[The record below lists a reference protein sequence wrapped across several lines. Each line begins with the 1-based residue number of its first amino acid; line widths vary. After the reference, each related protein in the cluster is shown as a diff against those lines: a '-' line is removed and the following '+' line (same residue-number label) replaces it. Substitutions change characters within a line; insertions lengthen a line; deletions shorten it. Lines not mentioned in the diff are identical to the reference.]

1 MATSDYWVARC
12 HVMAHT
18 PSARRW
24 EEDTDEAITVAAVLA
39 SSEDEVRAHLQQQC
53 HQDGLGLVRLESIET
68 LLARCRREGLVQT
81 LVELAHTT
89 STKFPVA
96 YGDMVPLL
104 PEKSPEPQNVPPVIP
119 PVGYQETTWQ
129 ALFARNQPPL
139 WAVID
144 GVNCREAMA
153 RLGQTDAQHAC
164 LYATTDTAT
173 QANAPWLVRIEADS
187 DIRTWLESLPQDQH
201 WGVLFHSHATLK
213 HLRMHLRKFTMLWTP
228 ANDQAPVYFRFYDPR
243 VALDMS
249 QALEPW
255 KLAAFMALLEAVF
268 IPASPLMVFPP
279 ELTLIP
285 SIALETP
292 AQQVQ
297 GRLLAISLSDDAR
310 DARGQGRQFAIGQEE
325 FARFGGL
332 MQQRAQARL
341 ALSLG
346 EQYPRTLIDQRLSAV
361 QTAAQLGQR
370 YGLGSKKQVRTLAKC
385 VIEFGE
391 TFPEGHT
398 EAQLILEN
406 SKMAGW
412 RKRDQL
418 DAWLPRGRIRHTLLA
433 PYRHEEGNMQHDN
446 YRPIVSE
453 EQP

>member
-39 SSEDEVRAHLQQQC
+39 SSEDEVRARLQQQC
-53 HQDGLGLVRLESIET
+53 HQDGLGLVRLEAIET
-68 LLARCRREGLVQT
+68 LLERCRREGLVQT

-89 STKFPVA
+89 STKYPVA

-104 PEKSPEPQNVPPVIP
+104 PEKPPEPQNDQPAIPPVI
-119 PVGYQETTWQ
+119 YQETTWQ

-173 QANAPWLVRIEADS
+173 QASAPWLVRLEADS
-187 DIRTWLESLPQDQH
+187 DIRTWLENLPQDQH
-201 WGVLFHSHATLK
+201 WGVLFHSRATLK
-213 HLRMHLRKFTMLWTP
+213 QLRTHLRKFTMLWTP

-255 KLAAFMALLEAVF
+255 KLAAFMAPLEAVF
-268 IPASPLMVFPP
+268 IPASPLMVFPA

-285 SIALETP
+285 SIALEAP
-292 AQQVQ
+292 VQQVQ
-297 GRLLAISLSDDAR
+297 GRLLTISLSDDAR
-310 DARGQGRQFAIGQEE
+310 DARGQGRQFAIGQKE
-325 FARFGGL
+325 FVWFGGL
-332 MQQRAQARL
+332 MQQRAQAAL
-341 ALSLG
+341 ALSMTP
-346 EQYPRTLIDQRLSAV
+346 QYPQKTAQQLLSAV
-361 QTAAQLGQR
+361 HTAMQLGQR
-370 YGLGSKKQVRTLAKC
+370 YGLASKKQTRTLAKC
-385 VIEFGE
+385 VIAFGD
-391 TFPEGHT
+391 TFPTHQT
-398 EAQLILEN
+398 EAQQILEN
-406 SKMAGW
+406 PTMAAW
-412 RKRDQL
+412 RKRDRL
-418 DAWLPRGRIRHTLLA
+418 EAWFPRGRIQQALLA
-433 PYRHEEGNMQHDN
+433 KYADKESDMQHDN
-446 YRPIVSE
+446 FRPIVSGE
-453 EQP
+453 WS

>member
-1 MATSDYWVARC
+1 MATADYWVARC

-39 SSEDEVRAHLQQQC
+39 SSEDEVRARLQQQC

-89 STKFPVA
+89 STKYPVA

-104 PEKSPEPQNVPPVIP
+104 PEKPPEPQDAQPAIP
-119 PVGYQETTWQ
+119 PVSYQETTWQ
-129 ALFARNQPPL
+129 ALFARDQSPL

-144 GVNCREAMA
+144 GVNCRETMA

-173 QANAPWLVRIEADS
+173 QANAPWLVRLEADS
-187 DIRTWLESLPQDQH
+187 DIRIWLENLPQDQH

-213 HLRMHLRKFTMLWTP
+213 QLRTHLRKFTMLWTP

-255 KLAAFMALLEAVF
+255 KLAAFMAPLEAVF

-279 ELTLIP
+279 ALTLIP

-297 GRLLAISLSDDAR
+297 DRLLMISLSDDAR
-310 DARGQGRQFAIGQEE
+310 DARGQVRQFAIGQEE
-325 FARFGGL
+325 FARFGRLLSVRAKRNIANEMSAQFATHSPEQLLVAIESATKLGGKYGL
-332 MQQRAQARL
+332 TSRKQIKTLAQCVLYFGDDFDER
-341 ALSLG
+341 
-346 EQYPRTLIDQRLSAV
+346 YPAVSRTLSNTRLLTWQKRQFIDEWFFRMQL
-361 QTAAQLGQR
+361 QTDFKERITATHER
-370 YGLGSKKQVRTLAKC
+370 DIT
-385 VIEFGE
+385 
-391 TFPEGHT
+391 
-398 EAQLILEN
+398 
-406 SKMAGW
+406 W
-412 RKRDQL
+412 RKEDLRKGTSQ
-418 DAWLPRGRIRHTLLA
+418 
-433 PYRHEEGNMQHDN
+433 
-446 YRPIVSE
+446 
-453 EQP
+453 

>member
-39 SSEDEVRAHLQQQC
+39 SSEDEVRARLQQQC
-53 HQDGLGLVRLESIET
+53 HQDGLGLVRLETIET
-68 LLARCRREGLVQT
+68 LLERCRREGLVQT

-89 STKFPVA
+89 STKYPVA

-104 PEKSPEPQNVPPVIP
+104 PEKPPEPKNVQPVIP
-119 PVGYQETTWQ
+119 PVSYQETTWH

-173 QANAPWLVRIEADS
+173 QANAPWLVRLEADS
-187 DIRTWLESLPQDQH
+187 DIRIWLESLPQDQH

-213 HLRMHLRKFTMLWTP
+213 QLRTHLRKFTMLWTP

-255 KLAAFMALLEAVF
+255 KLAAFMAPLEAVF

-285 SIALETP
+285 SIALEAP
-292 AQQVQ
+292 VQQVQ
-297 GRLLAISLSDDAR
+297 GRMLTISLSDDAR

-325 FARFGGL
+325 FVRFGEL
-332 MQQRAQARL
+332 AQSRASQAL
-341 ALSLG
+341 ARSLK
-346 EQYPRTLIDQRLSAV
+346 ERYPQVSAV
-361 QTAAQLGQR
+361 ERLRAVIDATQLGQQ
-370 YGLGSKKQVRTLAKC
+370 YGLLSKKQIQTLVTCVLELGVDFAQRHLNAQRILDNAK
-385 VIEFGE
+385 
-391 TFPEGHT
+391 
-398 EAQLILEN
+398 L
-406 SKMAGW
+406 AGW
-412 RKRDQL
+412 RKCQL
-418 DAWLPRGRIRHTLLA
+418 LEEWLPQGRLRQALLA
-433 PYRHEEGNMQHDN
+433 PYQQAGQNEDN
-446 YRPIVSE
+446 YRPIADE
-453 EQP
+453 ERP